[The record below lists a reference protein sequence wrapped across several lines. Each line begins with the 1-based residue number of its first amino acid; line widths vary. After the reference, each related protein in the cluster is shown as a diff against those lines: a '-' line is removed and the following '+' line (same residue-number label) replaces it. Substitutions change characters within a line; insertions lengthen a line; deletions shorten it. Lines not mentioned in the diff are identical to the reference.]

1 LKYITL
7 SQRLREIK
15 KYTIT
20 LVLERD
26 GNEIHKLEYS
36 GKIQKSCF
44 LHQTMHRFK
53 LCLGLILYVMLC
65 YNSDGM
71 LVKATS
77 CNCEVQDNK
86 MKVLEDKLE
95 KQELVNSDLKE
106 MITTQQNTLN
116 SLLQAVGILN
126 YFLNL

>member
-1 LKYITL
+1 
-7 SQRLREIK
+7 
-15 KYTIT
+15 
-20 LVLERD
+20 
-26 GNEIHKLEYS
+26 
-36 GKIQKSCF
+36 
-44 LHQTMHRFK
+44 MHRFK
-53 LCLGLILYVMLC
+53 LCLGLIFYVMLG

-71 LVKATS
+71 LVEATS
-77 CNCEVQDNK
+77 CNCEDLKEFVEVQDNK